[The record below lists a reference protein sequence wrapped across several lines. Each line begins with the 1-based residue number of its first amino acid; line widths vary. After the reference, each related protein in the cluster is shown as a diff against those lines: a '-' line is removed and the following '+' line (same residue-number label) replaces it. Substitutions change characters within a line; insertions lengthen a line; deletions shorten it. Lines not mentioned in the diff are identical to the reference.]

1 MKAEIASTFCVLL
14 LGCALVGAQDTNSLI
29 NEHHDAVTLPPELY
43 RTYANLI
50 AAMETGKP
58 EEIEKFCVRGTIS
71 FTTTP
76 RTDIENQQNF
86 AGRQDI
92 NLPFLKGGGFD
103 KLIVLARK
111 DSDTEY
117 LIRTDSTAFWFR
129 RMADGSGNCGNT
141 WIDQLIRK
149 GRTTAFRLLACRSGR
164 LAPEA

>member
-1 MKAEIASTFCVLL
+1 MTLDVRPEEEEMKAEIASTFCVLL

-29 NEHHDAVTLPPELY
+29 NEHHDDVTLPPELY

-129 RMADGSGNCGNT
+129 RMADGQWKLWKYMDRS
-141 WIDQLIRK
+141 ID
-149 GRTTAFRLLACRSGR
+149 
-164 LAPEA
+164 